1 MKDLNRLMLESAQAA
16 LRESDASSLLLFIDA
31 VEEKGFWR
39 RFREKKKFILVT
51 QKEEPSGPDARPGEV
66 KAVLRLPAVKLTRLG
81 QVKLSLIMCVAEGLV
96 KSSDTVVCLTGLPS
110 IGQLDAFM
118 VLDLGKESEVFSAMG
133 MSMGLLSKVKPE
145 VLESVLNM
153 ALELSGEGREG
164 RAVGTTF
171 VIGDNEKVTGLS
183 RPLIMNPFKGYPEEA
198 RNILDEAVHETIKEF
213 SLLDG
218 AFLIREDGVV
228 MAAGVHLDAA
238 LKEEGL
244 MPGLGCRHMAAAGIT
259 DLTEAAAVTIS
270 GSTGIVRIFSKGK
283 VLLELE
289 RPSIQTSGDVRLDK
303 GPPKM

>member
-1 MKDLNRLMLESAQAA
+1 MLESAQAA

-51 QKEEPSGPDARPGEV
+51 QKEEPSSPEARPGEV

-289 RPSIQTSGDVRLDK
+289 RPSIQTNGDVRLDK